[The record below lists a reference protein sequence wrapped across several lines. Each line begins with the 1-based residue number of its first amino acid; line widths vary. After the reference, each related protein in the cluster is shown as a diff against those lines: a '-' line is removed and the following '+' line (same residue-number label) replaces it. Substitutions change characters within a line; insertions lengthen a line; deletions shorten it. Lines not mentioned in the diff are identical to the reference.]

1 MRRSALSALVV
12 CFFAALLLL
21 ANPKPPL
28 SVVVSPASQT
38 VKSGADVKLK
48 VTVSN
53 TSSHEL
59 VFFDRV
65 RICDYPIKIR
75 DADGNEPPETA
86 DKQQSRCDRK
96 PGQLDEARNILIR
109 LNPGDS
115 VDDEITVSFYYDVRR
130 TGTYT
135 VQVSRHLPAEISK
148 EDIPSNSVTFVVT
161 E

>member
-1 MRRSALSALVV
+1 MRRSTLSALVV
-12 CFFAALLLL
+12 SFFFAALLLL

-38 VKSGADVKLK
+38 VKSGADVTLK
-48 VTVSN
+48 VTVRN
-53 TSSHEL
+53 TASHEL
-59 VFFDRV
+59 VFFDRI
-65 RICDYPIKIR
+65 RICGYPIKIR
-75 DADGNEPPETA
+75 DADGNQPPETA
-86 DKQQSRCDRK
+86 AKQQSHCDRK
-96 PGQLDEARNILIR
+96 PELDEARNILIR

-115 VDDEITVSFYYDVRR
+115 VDEEITVSFYYDVRR

>member
-1 MRRSALSALVV
+1 MRRTALRAPVFCFLAALV
-12 CFFAALLLL
+12 LL

-38 VKSGADVKLK
+38 VKSGTDVKLK
-48 VTVSN
+48 TAIRN

-59 VFFDRV
+59 IFFDRNP
-65 RICDYPIKIR
+65 ICDYPIKIS
-75 DADGNEPPETA
+75 DGDGNQPPESEV
-86 DKQQSRCDRK
+86 KQQSRCDRK
-96 PGQLDEARNILIR
+96 TQLDGARNILIR
-109 LNPGDS
+109 LKPGDS
-115 VDDEITVSFYYDVRR
+115 RDEEISVSYYYDVRR

-135 VQVSRHLPAEISK
+135 VQVFRHLPAEIST

>member
-1 MRRSALSALVV
+1 MRRTALRAPVFCFLAALV
-12 CFFAALLLL
+12 LL

-38 VKSGADVKLK
+38 VKSGTDVKLK
-48 VTVSN
+48 TAIRN

-59 VFFDRV
+59 IFFDRNP
-65 RICDYPIKIR
+65 ICDYPIKIS
-75 DADGNEPPETA
+75 DGDGNQPPESEV
-86 DKQQSRCDRK
+86 KQQSRCDRK
-96 PGQLDEARNILIR
+96 PQLDGARNILIR
-109 LNPGDS
+109 LKPGDS
-115 VDDEITVSFYYDVRR
+115 RDEEISVSYYYDVRR

-135 VQVSRHLPAEISK
+135 VQVFRHLPAEIST

>member
-59 VFFDRV
+59 VFFDRIQ
-65 RICDYPIKIR
+65 ICDYPIKIC
-75 DADGNEPPETA
+75 DADGNQPPETA
-86 DKQQSRCDRK
+86 AKQQSPCDRK
-96 PGQLDEARNILIR
+96 PELDEARNILIR

-115 VDDEITVSFYYDVRR
+115 VDEEITVSFYYDVRR

-135 VQVSRHLPAEISK
+135 VQVARHLPAEISK